1 LHHSKGFIALNLHHS
16 KVFEM
21 QILHHSKGFSP
32 HKYTPFQGFSKENER
47 KFAPP
52 HFAGKQ
58 ILRSFVPKRRE

>member
-1 LHHSKGFIALNLHHS
+1 
-16 KVFEM
+16 M

-47 KFAPP
+47 KFASP